1 MRRRKTNKTS
11 KTQRATL
18 KLFQKGFTPEQ
29 IAAQRE
35 LTVGSIIGHLAM
47 LITLGRVNIHDLV
60 EPSVIQKVEEAIK
73 ATDTYRLT
81 PLKEYCPDEISYNE
95 IKLVIGYHKRLVEA
109 SKPSEETA

>member
-1 MRRRKTNKTS
+1 M
-11 KTQRATL
+11 
-18 KLFQKGFTPEQ
+18 FQKGFTPEQ

-47 LITLGRVNIHDLV
+47 LITLGRVNILDLV

-109 SKPSEETA
+109 SKPAEETA